1 MHAHV
6 LIIKYYFNRITNLQ
20 VRDFNHCV
28 STTGMILPPQGIL
41 IVWEWEWMVEDDQ
54 HSTDSSDIG
63 FDIDQ
68 QVNKYLESDSDVEP
82 EPNIHPPVGTHT
94 VTFKSIGAVRDAQ
107 AQMILSRVRDI
118 MEEGATVP
126 MRIVHEHA

>member
-6 LIIKYYFNRITNLQ
+6 LVIKYFDHINLQ
-20 VRDFNHCV
+20 VKDFNHCV
-28 STTGMILPPQGIL
+28 SITGMILPPQGIL

-63 FDIDQ
+63 FDTDQ

-82 EPNIHPPVGTHT
+82 EPDVHPPAGMHT
-94 VTFKSIGAVRDAQ
+94 N
-107 AQMILSRVRDI
+107 L
-118 MEEGATVP
+118 
-126 MRIVHEHA
+126 

>member
-1 MHAHV
+1 MHVHV
-6 LIIKYYFNRITNLQ
+6 LVIILITLLNFKLQ
-20 VRDFNHCV
+20 VKDFNHCV

-68 QVNKYLESDSDVEP
+68 QVNK
-82 EPNIHPPVGTHT
+82 
-94 VTFKSIGAVRDAQ
+94 
-107 AQMILSRVRDI
+107 
-118 MEEGATVP
+118 
-126 MRIVHEHA
+126 